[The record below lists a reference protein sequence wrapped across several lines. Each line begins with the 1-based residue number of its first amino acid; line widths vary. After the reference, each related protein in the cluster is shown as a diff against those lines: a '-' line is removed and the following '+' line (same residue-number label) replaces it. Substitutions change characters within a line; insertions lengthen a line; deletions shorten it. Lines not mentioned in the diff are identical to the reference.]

1 MKQQRDTGR
10 TPTAADVARVAGVSK
25 SAVSRAFTR
34 GASVAPATRQL
45 VQDAAEALGYRPNPI
60 ARSLSTKRSAI
71 IGVALSYMDQIY
83 APLLTRLSERLT
95 QEGFRLLLFKAD
107 PDKVADESLEAIVH
121 YNVDALI
128 LGSVKL
134 SDAFAARCQRDGIP
148 IVQINPTVD
157 AHPLSSITAANH
169 DGALALGNFLLAGG
183 HRRFAF
189 MAGFD
194 GSCTSDA
201 RRTGFVEA
209 LNAAGIPLALYDV
222 GDYVFEGGLLAARRL
237 LAARDRPDA
246 IFCANDSMAC
256 ATIDV
261 ARREFGIAVGS
272 ALSVVGFDDERMAA
286 WPGFSVTTYML
297 PIALLV
303 DEVINLLRRMWANAG
318 HTEAVIVPGKLIV
331 RGSARLPPTG

>member
-1 MKQQRDTGR
+1 
-10 TPTAADVARVAGVSK
+10 
-25 SAVSRAFTR
+25 
-34 GASVAPATRQL
+34 
-45 VQDAAEALGYRPNPI
+45 
-60 ARSLSTKRSAI
+60 
-71 IGVALSYMDQIY
+71 
-83 APLLTRLSERLT
+83 
-95 QEGFRLLLFKAD
+95 
-107 PDKVADESLEAIVH
+107 
-121 YNVDALI
+121 
-128 LGSVKL
+128 
-134 SDAFAARCQRDGIP
+134 
-148 IVQINPTVD
+148 
-157 AHPLSSITAANH
+157 
-169 DGALALGNFLLAGG
+169 
-183 HRRFAF
+183 
-189 MAGFD
+189 
-194 GSCTSDA
+194 
-201 RRTGFVEA
+201 
-209 LNAAGIPLALYDV
+209 
-222 GDYVFEGGLLAARRL
+222 